1 MSSQTMFFS
10 KLNSSPSSFSANHVL
25 CYPQAEPQDRDTGPS
40 YFSTPVHSGGYFPE
54 FLPDVERPLSPILHT
69 RNQTLLNAS
78 SPAPSLTSPS
88 HPPVASSPSN
98 PPAAKRKLSL
108 AATRDMKRRKL
119 DFERLKG
126 TKPEG

>member
-1 MSSQTMFFS
+1 MFFS
-10 KLNSSPSSFSANHVL
+10 KLTSSPSSFSANHGL
-25 CYPQAEPQDRDTGPS
+25 CYPQAGPEKVNTGPS

-54 FLPDVERPLSPILHT
+54 FFPDVESTLSPILHT
-69 RNQTLLNAS
+69 RDQTQLNAS
-78 SPAPSLTSPS
+78 SLAPSLTSPS
-88 HPPVASSPSN
+88 HPPVASSFSN
-98 PPAAKRKLSL
+98 PPSAKRKLSL